1 MPTLP
6 TTSPSLAVL
15 ALLKTQPPL
24 LDVRAPVEYRQSK
37 LLNSFNAPILNDA
50 EREQVGTTYR
60 RDGHDAAV
68 LLGRELVSG
77 TIRTQR
83 IEQWQKYCLENTDAQ
98 IMCWRGGLRSALAQ
112 QWLAAQGVQRE
123 RVAGGFKAVRHGS
136 LHVLANPQKRWWL
149 VSGRTGSAK
158 TPLIQSLENGI
169 DLEGHANHRGSAFGR
184 RLTPQPTPVTFE
196 CALASAYLRLPGESL
211 VVEDESRTIGRIGLP
226 RRGMSKCCRPQSH
239 LWRRVLKSALSIFTK
254 NMSPKRLM
262 TSGRW
267 PYAERPAGAI
277 RRSADAHQA
286 STRRRAASRSHP
298 KVAAGVRWENR
309 SPGLDQLF
317 TAGVLRPDV
326 RLSAAAQDGS
336 HSISRV
342 SCGRG
347 RLFTR
352 QILAPASLGMPDLFT
367 DQEVLHQRRYLL

>member
-6 TTSPSLAVL
+6 TTSPSPAVL

-24 LDVRAPVEYRQSK
+24 LDVRAPVEFRQGK
-37 LLNSFNAPILNDA
+37 LPNSFNAPILNDA

-68 LLGRELVSG
+68 LLGHELVSG
-77 TIRTQR
+77 ATRTQR

-98 IMCWRGGLRSALAQ
+98 IMCWRGGQRSALAQ

-158 TPLIQSLENGI
+158 TPLIQSLQSGI

-196 CALASAYLRLPGESL
+196 CALASAYLRLPGENL

-226 RRGMSKCCRPQSH
+226 QVWHEQMLQAPIALVEASFEERVEHIHKEYVAEALDEHRDAGLMPTDLLGRYEEALVRIKRRLGG
-239 LWRRVLKSALSIFTK
+239 A
-254 NMSPKRLM
+254 RLADL
-262 TSGRW
+262 TLRLQQ
-267 PYAERPAGAI
+267 AFAGKTDHRDWISYLLREYYDPMYDFQLQRKTARI
-277 RRSADAHQA
+277 QFRGCHAD
-286 STRRRAASRSHP
+286 
-298 KVAAGVRWENR
+298 VAA
-309 SPGLDQLF
+309 F
-317 TAGVLRPDV
+317 LRAKP
-326 RLSAAAQDGS
+326 
-336 HSISRV
+336 
-342 SCGRG
+342 
-347 RLFTR
+347 
-352 QILAPASLGMPDLFT
+352 
-367 DQEVLHQRRYLL
+367 

>member
-1 MPTLP
+1 M
-6 TTSPSLAVL
+6 
-15 ALLKTQPPL
+15 
-24 LDVRAPVEYRQSK
+24 EFRQGK
-37 LLNSFNAPILNDA
+37 LLNSFNAPILKDA

-77 TIRTQR
+77 AIRTQR

-112 QWLAAQGVQRE
+112 EWLAAQGVQRE

-226 RRGMSKCCRPQSH
+226 QVWHEQMLQAPIALVEASFEERVEHIHKEYVAEALDEHRDAGLMPRDLLARYEEALVRIKRRLGG
-239 LWRRVLKSALSIFTK
+239 A
-254 NMSPKRLM
+254 RLADL
-262 TSGRW
+262 TLRLQQ
-267 PYAERPAGAI
+267 AFAGKTDHRDWISYLLREYYDPMYDFQLQRKTARI
-277 RRSADAHQA
+277 QFRGCHAD
-286 STRRRAASRSHP
+286 
-298 KVAAGVRWENR
+298 VAA
-309 SPGLDQLF
+309 F
-317 TAGVLRPDV
+317 LRAKP
-326 RLSAAAQDGS
+326 
-336 HSISRV
+336 
-342 SCGRG
+342 
-347 RLFTR
+347 
-352 QILAPASLGMPDLFT
+352 
-367 DQEVLHQRRYLL
+367 

>member
-6 TTSPSLAVL
+6 TTFPSPAVL
-15 ALLKTQPPL
+15 ELLKTQPPL
-24 LDVRAPVEYRQSK
+24 LDVRSPAEFRQGK

-50 EREQVGTTYR
+50 EREEVGTTYK

-68 LLGRELVSG
+68 LLGHRLVSG
-77 TIRTQR
+77 ATKTQR
-83 IEQWQKYCLENTDAQ
+83 VEQWQKYCLENTDAQ

-226 RRGMSKCCRPQSH
+226 QVWHEQMLQAPIALVEASFEERVEHIHKEYVAEALDEHRDAGLMPRDLLARYEEALVRIKRRLGG
-239 LWRRVLKSALSIFTK
+239 A
-254 NMSPKRLM
+254 RLADL
-262 TSGRW
+262 TLRLQQ
-267 PYAERPAGAI
+267 AFAGKTDHRDWISYLLREYYDPMYDFQLQRKTARI
-277 RRSADAHQA
+277 QFRGCHAD
-286 STRRRAASRSHP
+286 
-298 KVAAGVRWENR
+298 VAA
-309 SPGLDQLF
+309 F
-317 TAGVLRPDV
+317 LRAK
-326 RLSAAAQDGS
+326 S
-336 HSISRV
+336 
-342 SCGRG
+342 
-347 RLFTR
+347 
-352 QILAPASLGMPDLFT
+352 
-367 DQEVLHQRRYLL
+367 

>member
-6 TTSPSLAVL
+6 TTSPSPAVL

-24 LDVRAPVEYRQSK
+24 LDVRAPVEFRQGK
-37 LLNSFNAPILNDA
+37 LPNSFNAPILNDA
-50 EREQVGTTYR
+50 EREQVGTTYK

-68 LLGRELVSG
+68 LLGHELVSG
-77 TIRTQR
+77 ATRTQR

-98 IMCWRGGLRSALAQ
+98 IMCWRGGQRSALAQ

-158 TPLIQSLENGI
+158 TPLVQSLQSGI

-196 CALASAYLRLPGESL
+196 CALASAYLRLPGENL

-226 RRGMSKCCRPQSH
+226 QVWHEQMLQAPIALVEASFEERVEHIHKEYVAEALDEHRDAGLMPTDLLGRYEEALVRIKRRLGG
-239 LWRRVLKSALSIFTK
+239 A
-254 NMSPKRLM
+254 RLADL
-262 TSGRW
+262 TLRLQQ
-267 PYAERPAGAI
+267 AFAGKTDHRDWISYLLREYYDPMYDFQLQRKTARI
-277 RRSADAHQA
+277 QFRGCHAD
-286 STRRRAASRSHP
+286 
-298 KVAAGVRWENR
+298 VAA
-309 SPGLDQLF
+309 F
-317 TAGVLRPDV
+317 LRAKP
-326 RLSAAAQDGS
+326 
-336 HSISRV
+336 
-342 SCGRG
+342 
-347 RLFTR
+347 
-352 QILAPASLGMPDLFT
+352 
-367 DQEVLHQRRYLL
+367 

>member
-6 TTSPSLAVL
+6 TTSPSPAVL

-24 LDVRAPVEYRQSK
+24 LDVRAPVEFRQGK
-37 LLNSFNAPILNDA
+37 LPNSFNAPILNDA
-50 EREQVGTTYR
+50 EREQVGTTYK

-68 LLGRELVSG
+68 LLGHELVSG
-77 TIRTQR
+77 ATRTQR

-98 IMCWRGGLRSALAQ
+98 IMCWRGGQRSALAQ

-158 TPLIQSLENGI
+158 TPLIQSLQSGI

-196 CALASAYLRLPGESL
+196 CALASAYLRLPGENL

-226 RRGMSKCCRPQSH
+226 QVWHEQMLQAPIALVEAGFEERVEHIHKEYVAEALDEHRDAGLMPTDLLGRYEEALVRIKRRLGG
-239 LWRRVLKSALSIFTK
+239 A
-254 NMSPKRLM
+254 RLADL
-262 TSGRW
+262 TLRLQQ
-267 PYAERPAGAI
+267 AFAGKTDHRDWISYLLREYYDPMYDFQLQRKTARI
-277 RRSADAHQA
+277 QFRGCHAD
-286 STRRRAASRSHP
+286 
-298 KVAAGVRWENR
+298 VAA
-309 SPGLDQLF
+309 F
-317 TAGVLRPDV
+317 LRAKP
-326 RLSAAAQDGS
+326 
-336 HSISRV
+336 
-342 SCGRG
+342 
-347 RLFTR
+347 
-352 QILAPASLGMPDLFT
+352 
-367 DQEVLHQRRYLL
+367 

>member
-6 TTSPSLAVL
+6 TTSPSPAVL

-24 LDVRAPVEYRQSK
+24 LDVRAPVEFRQGK
-37 LLNSFNAPILNDA
+37 LPNSFNAPILNDA
-50 EREQVGTTYR
+50 EREQVGTTYK

-68 LLGRELVSG
+68 LLGHELVSG
-77 TIRTQR
+77 ATRTQR

-98 IMCWRGGLRSALAQ
+98 IMCWRGGQRSALAQ

-158 TPLIQSLENGI
+158 TRLVQSLHSGI

-196 CALASAYLRLPGESL
+196 CALASAYLRLPGENL

-226 RRGMSKCCRPQSH
+226 QVWHEQMLQAPIALVEASFEERVEHIHKEYVAEALDEHRDAGLMPTDLLGRYEEALVRIKRRLGG
-239 LWRRVLKSALSIFTK
+239 A
-254 NMSPKRLM
+254 RLADL
-262 TSGRW
+262 TLRLQQ
-267 PYAERPAGAI
+267 AFAGKTDH
-277 RRSADAHQA
+277 RD
-286 STRRRAASRSHP
+286 
-298 KVAAGVRWENR
+298 W
-309 SPGLDQLF
+309 
-317 TAGVLRPDV
+317 
-326 RLSAAAQDGS
+326 
-336 HSISRV
+336 IS
-342 SCGRG
+342 
-347 RLFTR
+347 
-352 QILAPASLGMPDLFT
+352 
-367 DQEVLHQRRYLL
+367 YLLREYYDPMYDFQLQRKTARIQFRGCYADVVAFLRAKP

>member
-6 TTSPSLAVL
+6 TTSPSPAVL

-24 LDVRAPVEYRQSK
+24 LDVRAPVEFRQGK
-37 LLNSFNAPILNDA
+37 LPNSFNAPILNDA
-50 EREQVGTTYR
+50 EREQVGTTYK

-68 LLGRELVSG
+68 LLGHELVSG
-77 TIRTQR
+77 ATRTQR

-98 IMCWRGGLRSALAQ
+98 IMCWRGGQRSALAQ

-158 TPLIQSLENGI
+158 TPLVQSLQSGI

-196 CALASAYLRLPGESL
+196 CALASAYLRLPGENL

-226 RRGMSKCCRPQSH
+226 QVWHEQMLQAPIALVEASFEERVEHIHKEYVAEALDEHRDAGLMPTDLLGRYEEALVRIKRRLGG
-239 LWRRVLKSALSIFTK
+239 A
-254 NMSPKRLM
+254 RLVDL
-262 TSGRW
+262 TLRLQQ
-267 PYAERPAGAI
+267 AFAGKTDHRDWISYLLREYYDPMYDFQLQRKTARI
-277 RRSADAHQA
+277 QFRGCHAD
-286 STRRRAASRSHP
+286 
-298 KVAAGVRWENR
+298 VAA
-309 SPGLDQLF
+309 F
-317 TAGVLRPDV
+317 LRAKP
-326 RLSAAAQDGS
+326 
-336 HSISRV
+336 
-342 SCGRG
+342 
-347 RLFTR
+347 
-352 QILAPASLGMPDLFT
+352 
-367 DQEVLHQRRYLL
+367 

>member
-6 TTSPSLAVL
+6 TTSPSPAVL

-24 LDVRAPVEYRQSK
+24 LDVRAPVEFRQGK
-37 LLNSFNAPILNDA
+37 LPNSFNAPILNDA
-50 EREQVGTTYR
+50 EREQVGTTYK

-68 LLGRELVSG
+68 LLGHELVSG
-77 TIRTQR
+77 ATRTQR

-98 IMCWRGGLRSALAQ
+98 IMCWRGGQRSALAQ

-158 TPLIQSLENGI
+158 TPLIQSLQSGI

-196 CALASAYLRLPGESL
+196 CALASAYLRLPGENL

-226 RRGMSKCCRPQSH
+226 QVWHEQMLQAPIALVEASFEERVEHIHKEYVAEALDEHRDAGLMPTDLLGRYEEALVRIKRRLGG
-239 LWRRVLKSALSIFTK
+239 A
-254 NMSPKRLM
+254 RLADL
-262 TSGRW
+262 TLRLQQ
-267 PYAERPAGAI
+267 AFAGKTDHRDWISYLLREYYDPMYDFQLQRKTARI
-277 RRSADAHQA
+277 QFRGCHAD
-286 STRRRAASRSHP
+286 
-298 KVAAGVRWENR
+298 VAA
-309 SPGLDQLF
+309 F
-317 TAGVLRPDV
+317 LRAKP
-326 RLSAAAQDGS
+326 
-336 HSISRV
+336 
-342 SCGRG
+342 
-347 RLFTR
+347 
-352 QILAPASLGMPDLFT
+352 
-367 DQEVLHQRRYLL
+367 

>member
-6 TTSPSLAVL
+6 TTSPSPAVL

-24 LDVRAPVEYRQSK
+24 LDVRAPVEFRQGK
-37 LLNSFNAPILNDA
+37 LPNSFNAPILNDA
-50 EREQVGTTYR
+50 EREQVGTTYK

-68 LLGRELVSG
+68 LLGHELVSG
-77 TIRTQR
+77 ATRTQR

-98 IMCWRGGLRSALAQ
+98 IMCWRGGQRSALAQ

-158 TPLIQSLENGI
+158 TPLVQSLQSGI

-196 CALASAYLRLPGESL
+196 CALASAYLRLPGENL

-226 RRGMSKCCRPQSH
+226 QVWHEQMLQAPIALVEASFEERVEHIHKEYVAEALDEHRNAGLMPTDLLGRYEEALVRIKRRLGG
-239 LWRRVLKSALSIFTK
+239 A
-254 NMSPKRLM
+254 RLADL
-262 TSGRW
+262 TLRLQQ
-267 PYAERPAGAI
+267 AFAGKTDHRDWISYLLREYYDPMYDFQLQRKTARI
-277 RRSADAHQA
+277 QFRGCHAD
-286 STRRRAASRSHP
+286 
-298 KVAAGVRWENR
+298 VAA
-309 SPGLDQLF
+309 F
-317 TAGVLRPDV
+317 LRAKP
-326 RLSAAAQDGS
+326 
-336 HSISRV
+336 
-342 SCGRG
+342 
-347 RLFTR
+347 
-352 QILAPASLGMPDLFT
+352 
-367 DQEVLHQRRYLL
+367 

>member
-6 TTSPSLAVL
+6 TTSPSPAVL

-24 LDVRAPVEYRQSK
+24 LDVRAPVEFRQGK
-37 LLNSFNAPILNDA
+37 LPNSFNAPILNDA

-68 LLGRELVSG
+68 LLGHELVSG
-77 TIRTQR
+77 ATRTQR

-98 IMCWRGGLRSALAQ
+98 IMCWRGGQRSALAQ

-158 TPLIQSLENGI
+158 TPLVQSLQSGI

-196 CALASAYLRLPGESL
+196 CALASAYLRLPGENL

-226 RRGMSKCCRPQSH
+226 QVWHEQMLQAPIALVEASFEERVEHIHKEYVAEALDEHRDAGLMPTDLLGRYEEALVRIKRRLGG
-239 LWRRVLKSALSIFTK
+239 A
-254 NMSPKRLM
+254 RLADL
-262 TSGRW
+262 TLRLQQ
-267 PYAERPAGAI
+267 AFAGKTDHRDWISYLLREYYDPMYDFQLQRKTARI
-277 RRSADAHQA
+277 QFRGCHAD
-286 STRRRAASRSHP
+286 
-298 KVAAGVRWENR
+298 VAA
-309 SPGLDQLF
+309 F
-317 TAGVLRPDV
+317 LRAKP
-326 RLSAAAQDGS
+326 
-336 HSISRV
+336 
-342 SCGRG
+342 
-347 RLFTR
+347 
-352 QILAPASLGMPDLFT
+352 
-367 DQEVLHQRRYLL
+367 

>member
-6 TTSPSLAVL
+6 TTSPSPAVL

-24 LDVRAPVEYRQSK
+24 LDVRAPVEFRQGK
-37 LLNSFNAPILNDA
+37 LPNSFNAPILNDA
-50 EREQVGTTYR
+50 EREQVGTIYR

-68 LLGRELVSG
+68 LLGHELVSG
-77 TIRTQR
+77 ATRTQR

-98 IMCWRGGLRSALAQ
+98 IMCWRGGQRSALAQ

-158 TPLIQSLENGI
+158 TPLIQSLQSGI

-196 CALASAYLRLPGESL
+196 CALASAYLRLPGENL

-226 RRGMSKCCRPQSH
+226 QVWHEQMLQAPIALVEASFEERVEHIHKEYVAEALDEHRDAGLMPTDLLGRYEEALVRIKRRLGG
-239 LWRRVLKSALSIFTK
+239 A
-254 NMSPKRLM
+254 RLADL
-262 TSGRW
+262 TLRLQQ
-267 PYAERPAGAI
+267 AFAGKTDHRDWISYLLREYYDPMYDFQLQRKTARI
-277 RRSADAHQA
+277 QFRGCHAD
-286 STRRRAASRSHP
+286 
-298 KVAAGVRWENR
+298 VAA
-309 SPGLDQLF
+309 F
-317 TAGVLRPDV
+317 LRAKP
-326 RLSAAAQDGS
+326 
-336 HSISRV
+336 
-342 SCGRG
+342 
-347 RLFTR
+347 
-352 QILAPASLGMPDLFT
+352 
-367 DQEVLHQRRYLL
+367 